1 MIYRSLVSFALA
13 ALVLGCSATEPGAP
27 QSAIRMPKQDCAACM
42 EENPGDVVVC
52 ERICHER
59 PGDSAGPN
67 AGSVLR

>member
-1 MIYRSLVSFALA
+1 MIYRSSISFALA
-13 ALVLGCSATEPGAP
+13 ALVLGCAATEPGSP

-59 PGDSAGPN
+59 PGDSAGQN